1 MEVAYPPVF
10 GLETR
15 LNGEKTALKEAF
27 LSSNGENKVMNER
40 GLISAKIPPYG
51 QRKGWIPKRM
61 EDFED
66 GGAFPEILVAQYPL
80 QMGLKKMTAGAAL
93 AIQVDAEGNIRY
105 DAIARQGHDPDRI
118 VHSSFKSLIP
128 LRQRADIGEISLER
142 PSIEEVEAT
151 TERTRRALEKIIT
164 GQIAASKPKTIQTQ
178 EKHEPTFV
186 RYTPCNQM
194 GETADVVHRQRI
206 IKMVEMPQDPMEP
219 LKFRHKKI
227 PRGPPSPPAPVM
239 HSPPRKLTAKEQQE
253 WVIPPSISNWKNAKG
268 YTIPLDKRLI
278 ADGRG
283 MMDVQINDNFSKLS
297 EALYA
302 ADRHAREE
310 VRKRAQLQHK
320 IAQKEKDAKKEHL
333 QELARKVREERH
345 MSQQK
350 DPSNASEATQSD
362 EDENSEDERAAK
374 ERENLRRE
382 RRRDVERQMRMSRMG
397 AEQRLKVMAREQNR
411 DISEKIALGLAKP
424 TLSKDSLFDNRLF
437 NQTAGLDSG
446 FKDDDTYNIYDKPL
460 FATAAAVQ
468 SIYRPKANDI
478 DENPDEELNRVTR
491 ESRFEVLGKATHGFK
506 GADLAEPRDGP
517 VQFEKEA
524 DPFGI
529 DAFIASAAANAYA
542 KRNLGLDT
550 STTKN
555 SKKTKLEDNQ

>member
-1 MEVAYPPVF
+1 MAYQPIYI
-10 GLETR
+10 EKY
-15 LNGEKTALKEAF
+15 LNGEKTEKKDQFLVKKKE
-27 LSSNGENKVMNER
+27 NQETKNE
-40 GLISAKIPPYG
+40 SKTSTKIPPYG
-51 QRKGWIPKRM
+51 HRKGWIPKRM

-80 QMGLKKMTAGAAL
+80 QMGQKKATAGAAL
-93 AIQVDAEGNIRY
+93 AIQVDAEGNILY
-105 DAIARQGHDPDRI
+105 DVIARKGHDPDRI

-128 LRQRADIGEISLER
+128 LRQRADIGEISLDR
-142 PSIEEVEAT
+142 PSIEEVEET
-151 TERTRRALEKIIT
+151 TERTRRALEKIIS
-164 GQIAASKPKTIQTQ
+164 GQIAASKPKSIQTQ

-194 GETADVVHRQRI
+194 GETSDTIHRQRI
-206 IKMVEMPQDPMEP
+206 IKLVEMPQDPMEP

-239 HSPPRKLTAKEQQE
+239 HSPPRKLTAKEQQD

-268 YTIPLDKRLI
+268 YTIPLDKRLA

-283 MMDVQINDNFSKLS
+283 MIDVQINDNFSKLS

-320 IAQKEKDAKKEHL
+320 IAQKEKDAKKERL
-333 QELARKVREERH
+333 QDLARKAREERH
-345 MSQQK
+345 MLQK
-350 DPSNASEATQSD
+350 ESSTASDAAHSGES
-362 EDENSEDERAAK
+362 ENSEDERAAK
-374 ERENLRRE
+374 EREDLRRE
-382 RRRDVERQMRMSRMG
+382 RRRDAERQMRMSRMG

-424 TLSKDSLFDNRLF
+424 TISKDSLFDNRLF

-460 FATAAAVQ
+460 FATAAAIQ
-468 SIYRPKANDI
+468 SIYRPKANTI
-478 DENPDEELNRVTR
+478 DDDNADEELDRVTR
-491 ESRFEVLGKATHGFK
+491 ENRFEVLGKATHGFK
-506 GADLAEPRDGP
+506 GANLAEPRDGP
-517 VQFEKEA
+517 VQFEKDS

-529 DAFIASAAANAYA
+529 DAFIANAAANAYA
-542 KRNLGLDT
+542 KKNHGLDET
-550 STTKN
+550 TTKEG
-555 SKKTKLEDNQ
+555 KKAKLNNK